1 MNGEPSKLPPARA
14 RVRLRRAVERDH
26 FVAQAGAVG
35 TVIESSPTLIALWMD
50 EFIPGAEEW
59 NNEVW
64 WTSEDG
70 EAPVDYGAPDEE
82 RVTSAFYADAEIIGN
97 PRLLNGAAI
106 AAVPSVEGRVDHRA
120 LGLLDAHPD
129 FDRSAFAWVGSEHLG
144 GGVFSASVYAGTA
157 ADSPYLWITGPISV
171 IARTTGV
178 RGAFSE
184 AEEDGKE
191 QFLVCVF
198 VGDADGEVEQ
208 PDPFLVAECGVENLA
223 AESLRML
230 ESARRFQ

>member
-1 MNGEPSKLPPARA
+1 M
-14 RVRLRRAVERDH
+14 ERDH
-26 FVAQAGAVG
+26 FVAETGAVG
-35 TVIESSPTLIALWMD
+35 TVIESSPALIALCMD

-59 NNEVW
+59 DNEVW

-70 EAPVDYGAPDEE
+70 EAPVDYAAPDEE

-97 PRLLNGAAI
+97 RRLLDGAAI
-106 AAVPSVEGRVDHRA
+106 AAVPTVEGRVDHRA

-129 FDRSAFAWVGSEHLG
+129 FDRSAFAWVGSEHLDD
-144 GGVFSASVYAGTA
+144 GVFSASVYAGTA
-157 ADSPYLWITGPISV
+157 ADSPYLWITDPIEV
-171 IARTTGV
+171 IANTGARV
-178 RGAFSE
+178 SE
-184 AEEDGKE
+184 SVAEEEGKE

-208 PDPFLVAECGVENLA
+208 PDPFLVAECGVEDLA

-230 ESARRFQ
+230 ESARRSK